1 MRGKLTTT
9 AVVLMVAR
17 HAARVVL
24 DVSFDFRNSTG
35 NSDRRN
41 WISVSSLSGTC
52 ILSVFSSLVLW
63 MLSYATAWWFLVRRL
78 RCPRQRS
85 LVRVSE
91 AFKLVFLVFIF
102 VVVRTAI
109 HSSKIT
115 GCPLV
120 ILWLTINCSLRLH
133 NRWLARS
140 TLPLWFIVVR
150 LRVCHVL
157 SSIEVSTFRA

>member
-140 TLPLWFIVVR
+140 TLLFWFIVVR